1 MVGENNSMQ
10 ISLLSEPIL
19 SEERQWAIF
28 GSSVS
33 TYRVVT
39 IKARESLLESVIPHY
54 DCRDDRSTIIL
65 YNFGYEAT
73 ASLVGSRC
81 KKAALLEMGNIDRAI
96 IGDSRHAANL
106 GDQMASEIFADSM
119 EFRKLDI
126 FIIGASNIFLSDR
139 KGLNMR
145 FTEQFWNSFISAVN
159 TINNDSRL
167 ILFSK
172 RGNTEVE
179 RLLASLSN
187 AVVSVDIVNDSLDFQ
202 ITSL

>member
-1 MVGENNSMQ
+1 MVEINDSMQ
-10 ISLLSEPIL
+10 ISLHSEPIL
-19 SEERQWAIF
+19 SEGKQWSIF
-28 GSSVS
+28 RDSVS
-33 TYRVVT
+33 KLPIITMKT
-39 IKARESLLESVIPHY
+39 RESLLESIISHF
-54 DCRDDRSTIIL
+54 DCGDARSAIVL
-65 YNFGYEAT
+65 YNFGYEEIARQV
-73 ASLVGSRC
+73 SSNC
-81 KKAALLEMGNIDRAI
+81 KNSTLLEIGNIDRAI

-119 EFRKLDI
+119 KFRKLDI

-139 KGLNMR
+139 KGFSMR
-145 FTEQFWNSFISAVN
+145 FTEQFWNSFISAIN

-167 ILFSK
+167 IMFSK

-179 RLLASLSN
+179 KLLVSLSH

>member
-1 MVGENNSMQ
+1 LIEASDSMH
-10 ISLLSEPIL
+10 ISLHSESIL
-19 SEERQWAIF
+19 SEEKQWSIF
-28 GSSVS
+28 CSSVS
-33 TYRVVT
+33 QYPIVT
-39 IKARESLLESVIPHY
+39 VKTRESLLESLIPHY
-54 DCRDDRSTIIL
+54 DCRDDRTAIIL
-65 YNFGYEAT
+65 YSFGYEAT
-73 ASLVGSRC
+73 ARMAGSLC
-81 KKAALLEMGNIDRAI
+81 KNSTLLEIGNIDRAI

-119 EFRKLDI
+119 KFRKLDV

-145 FTEQFWNSFISAVN
+145 FTEQFWNSFISAIN
-159 TINNDSRL
+159 AINNDSRL
-167 ILFSK
+167 IMFSK

-179 RLLASLSN
+179 KLLTSLSN

>member
-1 MVGENNSMQ
+1 MIGKDDSMQ
-10 ISLLSEPIL
+10 ISLLSEPVL
-19 SEERQWAIF
+19 GEEKQWTIF
-28 GSSVS
+28 SSSVS
-33 TYRVVT
+33 IYPVVT
-39 IKARESLLESVIPHY
+39 IKTRESLLESVIPHY

-73 ASLVGSRC
+73 ARAAAGKC
-81 KKAALLEMGNIDRAI
+81 KNATLLEIGNIDRAI

-106 GDQMASEIFADSM
+106 GDQLASEIFADSM
-119 EFRKLDI
+119 KFRNLDV

-139 KGLNMR
+139 KGFNMR

-167 ILFSK
+167 IMFSK

-179 RLLASLSN
+179 KLLISLSN
-187 AVVSVDIVNDSLDFQ
+187 AVISVDIVNDNLDFQ
-202 ITSL
+202 ITGL